1 MSKITHSLFILLLL
15 TSCATSKFDFAT
27 AYKFKIIRKYPS
39 LAGKNLKVLASPEQ
53 TLPNNLSQR
62 KPKIIET
69 ASLKSVAVVSEDIIH
84 SKSSNYEESDNVS
97 KKYKRRS
104 NKLNKIITQ
113 IRDIKSD
120 EIITESCVVVPSMQ
134 KEEFQQEQEIQEASN
149 KSKAAIASLFLL
161 TGAVFMVA
169 MAHIITFIP
178 ALVLFL
184 SSIVCG
190 IIGHN
195 SEKERLASFVVQL
208 GGGLLLV
215 LGIFILI
222 TRDYGCD
229 FPCIGLCGG

>member
-15 TSCATSKFDFAT
+15 TSCATSKFDYAT
-27 AYKFKIIRKYPS
+27 AYKFKTIRKYPS
-39 LAGKNLKVLASPEQ
+39 LTEKNLKVLASPEQ

-62 KPKIIET
+62 KPKFIET
-69 ASLKSVAVVSEDIIH
+69 ASLKSVAVVLEDIIH
-84 SKSSNYEESDNVS
+84 PKLSNYEESDNVS

-104 NKLNKIITQ
+104 NKLNKIINQ

-120 EIITESCVVVPSMQ
+120 EIITESCVVPSVQ
-134 KEEFQQEQEIQEASN
+134 KEEFHQEQEIQEASN